1 MDKDLNTFLSF
12 SDEVTPFK
20 FKNNL
25 RMILGSKPGKFENIK
40 TQKNVWCSYKKS
52 VYLSYLTSINVPR
65 KLCELPLSIARKL
78 PQY

>member
-1 MDKDLNTFLSF
+1 MDKDLNTFLSL

-20 FKNNL
+20 FKNNFK
-25 RMILGSKPGKFENIK
+25 MISGSKPEKFENIE
-40 TQKNVWCSYKKS
+40 TQKMFGVLIKS

-78 PQY
+78 P